1 MIQRLRRVRDP
12 IDAGDGTRSIQY
24 AHLHRLPRLTR
35 MRQHHERTPTYS
47 LVSIGPDARS
57 AVGHR
62 GQDDRQLS
70 ELQAARIIHFLKSHA
85 PTARMLRGHAEGAVG
100 QRSKQALQ
108 AVAPRVVPARW
119 SPQALDVRF
128 WARLWRPFCGSAH
141 GCYGSKADSLHA
153 WCGSLSPPNP
163 G

>member
-1 MIQRLRRVRDP
+1 
-12 IDAGDGTRSIQY
+12 
-24 AHLHRLPRLTR
+24 

-85 PTARMLRGHAEGAVG
+85 LPRACCADMPKARSGNALSRPCKQWRRALCRHDGPRKRLMSASGRDCGVRFAEALMAAMGRKPTVFTLGAV
-100 QRSKQALQ
+100 R
-108 AVAPRVVPARW
+108 
-119 SPQALDVRF
+119 
-128 WARLWRPFCGSAH
+128 
-141 GCYGSKADSLHA
+141 
-153 WCGSLSPPNP
+153 
-163 G
+163 

>member
-1 MIQRLRRVRDP
+1 
-12 IDAGDGTRSIQY
+12 
-24 AHLHRLPRLTR
+24 

-100 QRSKQALQ
+100 QRSKRALQ
-108 AVAPRVVPARW
+108 AVAPRVVPVRW
-119 SPQALDVRF
+119 FPQALDVRF

-141 GCYGSKADSLHA
+141 GC
-153 WCGSLSPPNP
+153 
-163 G
+163 